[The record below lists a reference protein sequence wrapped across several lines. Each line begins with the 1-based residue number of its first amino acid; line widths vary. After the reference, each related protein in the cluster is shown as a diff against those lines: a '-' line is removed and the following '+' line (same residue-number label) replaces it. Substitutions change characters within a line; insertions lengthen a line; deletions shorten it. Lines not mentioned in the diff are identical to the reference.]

1 MEEPPW
7 EVRTYTEACTPGGG
21 GGGDPSHDHL
31 ADQPEWEL
39 LPSVVNRT
47 RMYRPVDVLV
57 EGVDEPLNRPS
68 CVDDVVSPS
77 YSVTKSKLLSV
88 LNDEKES
95 CTFCPL
101 GQRSFQAQSLLLA

>member
-1 MEEPPW
+1 M
-7 EVRTYTEACTPGGG
+7 
-21 GGGDPSHDHL
+21 HDQL
-31 ADQPEWEL
+31 AAQPDRVEL
-39 LPSVVNRT
+39 LSVVNRT
-47 RMYRPVDVLV
+47 RMMSPEDVVV